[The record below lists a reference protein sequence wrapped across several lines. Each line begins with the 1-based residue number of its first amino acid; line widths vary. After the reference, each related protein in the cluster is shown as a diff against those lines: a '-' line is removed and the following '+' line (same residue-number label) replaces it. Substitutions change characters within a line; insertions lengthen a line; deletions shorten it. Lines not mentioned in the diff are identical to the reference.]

1 MFKTIVSTCLLLV
14 SLSSY
19 ADPTD
24 PVAKVNGKTITQQDY
39 DNYAKTRIE
48 QTGSE
53 VKTEVLLGELLQ
65 RELLKQDAL
74 DKGLDKRPE
83 FVEKLEYMRTN
94 LLMAMGMHDYLS
106 KHPLDEAALQREY
119 DRQLANL
126 KVPKEYRV
134 RHILVETEAEAFTI
148 ITELDKGNSFDKL
161 AKEKSRDTPSA
172 KKNGDLGWITK
183 SRVEKSFWK
192 VIETLE
198 KGQYTTTPV
207 KGQFGW
213 HIIQLDDIRTAA
225 LPPFKNVKQQIK
237 AALQRE
243 LMQKY
248 VSDLK
253 SQAKIEMTFAP
264 AAISGKE

>member
-1 MFKTIVSTCLLLV
+1 M
-14 SLSSY
+14 
-19 ADPTD
+19 
-24 PVAKVNGKTITQQDY
+24 
-39 DNYAKTRIE
+39 
-48 QTGSE
+48 
-53 VKTEVLLGELLQ
+53 
-65 RELLKQDAL
+65 
-74 DKGLDKRPE
+74 
-83 FVEKLEYMRTN
+83 
-94 LLMAMGMHDYLS
+94 
-106 KHPLDEAALQREY
+106 
-119 DRQLANL
+119 
-126 KVPKEYRV
+126 
-134 RHILVETEAEAFTI
+134 ETEAEAFTI
-148 ITELDKGNSFDKL
+148 IAELDKGNSFDKL
-161 AKEKSRDTPSA
+161 AKAKSRDTPSA

-183 SRVEKSFWK
+183 SRVEQSFWK
-192 VIETLE
+192 VVETLE

-213 HIIQLDDIRTAA
+213 HIIQLNDIRTAA